1 MATKKKTP
9 SKAQETNLRHAWLA
23 GLGLVAIA
31 RRETLNAANEATAR
45 IAALKQQ
52 AGKLADEAQSNVRD
66 GIACAR
72 EQGEARVG
80 QFSADVESRLAP
92 VLVKLGLKP
101 KPTAKKRGRKPA
113 KKARKTKKPARKAKK
128 AKKPAKKKARKP
140 AQKKVKKARKP
151 AKKKAPAPAPEPMA
165 PFMPPAM

>member
-1 MATKKKTP
+1 M
-9 SKAQETNLRHAWLA
+9 RHAWLA

-80 QFSADVESRLAP
+80 QFSAEVEARLAP

-101 KPTAKKRGRKPA
+101 KPKSKRATRSRKPVGKTAA
-113 KKARKTKKPARKAKK
+113 KRAP
-128 AKKPAKKKARKP
+128 ARKP
-140 AQKKVKKARKP
+140 ASKRGGRKANG
-151 AKKKAPAPAPEPMA
+151 
-165 PFMPPAM
+165 

>member
-1 MATKKKTP
+1 MATKKKSP

-31 RRETLNAANEATAR
+31 HRETLNAANQATAR
-45 IAALKQQ
+45 FAALKQQ

-80 QFSADVESRLAP
+80 QFSAEVEARLAP

-101 KPTAKKRGRKPA
+101 KAKRASRGRKPA
-113 KKARKTKKPARKAKK
+113 GKTASKRAPARKVAAKRGGRK
-128 AKKPAKKKARKP
+128 AKA
-140 AQKKVKKARKP
+140 
-151 AKKKAPAPAPEPMA
+151 
-165 PFMPPAM
+165 

>member
-80 QFSADVESRLAP
+80 QFSAEVEARLAP

-101 KPTAKKRGRKPA
+101 KAKRASRGRKPVS
-113 KKARKTKKPARKAKK
+113 KTASKRAPARKAAAKRSVRK
-128 AKKPAKKKARKP
+128 AKA
-140 AQKKVKKARKP
+140 
-151 AKKKAPAPAPEPMA
+151 
-165 PFMPPAM
+165 